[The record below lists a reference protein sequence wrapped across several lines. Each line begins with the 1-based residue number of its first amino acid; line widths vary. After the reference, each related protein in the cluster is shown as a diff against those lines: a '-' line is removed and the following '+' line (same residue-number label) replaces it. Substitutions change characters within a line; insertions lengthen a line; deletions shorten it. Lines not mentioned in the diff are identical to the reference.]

1 MVKKDNLLQI
11 IKNKKSTIGIFGL
24 GYIGLPRAIQF
35 LNAGFRVTGFD
46 KDKNKINKLKKRV
59 SYLSN
64 VNLKSIKKKYKKNF
78 FCTTDYKYVDKV
90 DIIILCLPTP
100 LTKQFKP
107 DLSYIKDTLKNI
119 FPYLKKNQAISLE
132 STTYPGTTNE
142 VIFPILKRKFDV
154 GKNFFLIYSP
164 ERDDPGNNIKNF
176 YVPRLV
182 SGKTKKCLIIG
193 KAIYSK
199 IFQKLISTSD
209 MQTAEITK
217 LFENVFRSIN
227 IGLVNEMKKISHKMN
242 LNVHEII
249 NAAATKPYGFFK
261 FVPGPGL
268 GGHCIPIDP
277 FYLSWK
283 AKKYNLDAEFI
294 SLAGKINRSMPGWV
308 IQKISDF
315 FKKKGKTLNKKKILI
330 LGVAYKKNINDTRES
345 PAFEI
350 IKILKKKYKAFV
362 EYHDPFVPFI
372 KNLRN
377 HNLSMKSIKINSR
390 KIKEFDV
397 VILVT
402 NHDKLNYKILKKH
415 SNLLVDTRGVIKKN
429 YSNVISL

>member
-1 MVKKDNLLQI
+1 
-11 IKNKKSTIGIFGL
+11 
-24 GYIGLPRAIQF
+24 
-35 LNAGFRVTGFD
+35 
-46 KDKNKINKLKKRV
+46 
-59 SYLSN
+59 
-64 VNLKSIKKKYKKNF
+64 
-78 FCTTDYKYVDKV
+78 
-90 DIIILCLPTP
+90 
-100 LTKQFKP
+100 
-107 DLSYIKDTLKNI
+107 
-119 FPYLKKNQAISLE
+119 
-132 STTYPGTTNE
+132 
-142 VIFPILKRKFDV
+142 
-154 GKNFFLIYSP
+154 
-164 ERDDPGNNIKNF
+164 
-176 YVPRLV
+176 
-182 SGKTKKCLIIG
+182 
-193 KAIYSK
+193 
-199 IFQKLISTSD
+199 

-350 IKILKKKYKAFV
+350 IKILKRN
-362 EYHDPFVPFI
+362 I
-372 KNLRN
+372 KLL
-377 HNLSMKSIKINSR
+377 LSIMIHLYRLLKI
-390 KIKEFDV
+390 
-397 VILVT
+397 
-402 NHDKLNYKILKKH
+402 
-415 SNLLVDTRGVIKKN
+415 
-429 YSNVISL
+429 

>member
-1 MVKKDNLLQI
+1 
-11 IKNKKSTIGIFGL
+11 
-24 GYIGLPRAIQF
+24 
-35 LNAGFRVTGFD
+35 
-46 KDKNKINKLKKRV
+46 
-59 SYLSN
+59 
-64 VNLKSIKKKYKKNF
+64 
-78 FCTTDYKYVDKV
+78 
-90 DIIILCLPTP
+90 
-100 LTKQFKP
+100 
-107 DLSYIKDTLKNI
+107 
-119 FPYLKKNQAISLE
+119 
-132 STTYPGTTNE
+132 
-142 VIFPILKRKFDV
+142 
-154 GKNFFLIYSP
+154 
-164 ERDDPGNNIKNF
+164 
-176 YVPRLV
+176 
-182 SGKTKKCLIIG
+182 
-193 KAIYSK
+193 
-199 IFQKLISTSD
+199 

-261 FVPGPGL
+261 VVPGPGL

>member
-1 MVKKDNLLQI
+1 
-11 IKNKKSTIGIFGL
+11 
-24 GYIGLPRAIQF
+24 
-35 LNAGFRVTGFD
+35 
-46 KDKNKINKLKKRV
+46 
-59 SYLSN
+59 
-64 VNLKSIKKKYKKNF
+64 
-78 FCTTDYKYVDKV
+78 
-90 DIIILCLPTP
+90 
-100 LTKQFKP
+100 
-107 DLSYIKDTLKNI
+107 
-119 FPYLKKNQAISLE
+119 
-132 STTYPGTTNE
+132 
-142 VIFPILKRKFDV
+142 
-154 GKNFFLIYSP
+154 
-164 ERDDPGNNIKNF
+164 
-176 YVPRLV
+176 
-182 SGKTKKCLIIG
+182 
-193 KAIYSK
+193 
-199 IFQKLISTSD
+199 
-209 MQTAEITK
+209 
-217 LFENVFRSIN
+217 
-227 IGLVNEMKKISHKMN
+227 MN

-308 IQKISDF
+308 IKRISDF
-315 FKKKGKTLNKKKILI
+315 FKKKGKTLHKKRILI

-350 IKILKKKYKAFV
+350 IKILKKKYKALV

-377 HNLSMKSIKINSR
+377 HDLSMKSIKINSK
-390 KIKEFDV
+390 KIKEFDA

-402 NHDKLNYKILKKH
+402 DHDKLNYKILKKY
-415 SNLLVDTRGVIKKN
+415 SNLLVDTRGVIKKG